1 MRDVLGAVRAALII
15 SVLASPALAQQ
26 QNDIPPPP
34 PDNFA
39 PVTEAEVLAKL
50 PERERQIVQHESDPK
65 NRFDKLLDISDLRLA
80 DVGAKLDAHAP
91 SVADSLVL
99 YESVLRVADQLI
111 RSPQAKAAERDK
123 KFKRFE
129 RRLGKQLPVLRA
141 IVDALPYND
150 SSTGAAVLA
159 TVQRLRASALDS
171 ALGVEILA
179 PSAPQE

>member
-1 MRDVLGAVRAALII
+1 MRDVFGAARVALAI
-15 SVLASPALAQQ
+15 LALAGSALAQQ
-26 QNDIPPPP
+26 QSDIPPPP
-34 PDNFA
+34 PDNFV

-50 PERERQIVQHESDPK
+50 PERERMLVQHETDPK
-65 NRFDKLLDISDLRLA
+65 DRFDALLDVSDLRLA

-141 IVDALPYND
+141 IVDALTYND
-150 SSTGAAVLA
+150 STTGAAVL
-159 TVQRLRASALDS
+159 TTDEHLRAAALDS
-171 ALGVEILA
+171 ALGVEILSPA
-179 PSAPQE
+179 QHQ